1 MPNAS
6 GSSSA
11 RRSGPNR
18 GGGGR
23 PSGGRPSGGGRGR
36 PNSGKPGGRSS
47 AGRGSGG
54 RSDSRGGS
62 DSRRDGGRSDSR
74 GGRSDSRDSRDRNSA
89 RGNRTSGSSYG
100 RNDSGGYQGRKRR
113 DDKPKAPPRAERSGW
128 GSVAQHGA
136 AGATVGQRMDE
147 QDAEEKFSP
156 DEQRKFQERQ
166 ARRDKAAERHEGL
179 REQARQAIDRGAM
192 PTQTD
197 VAKHAEVTVE
207 RMPLP
212 GRPPKPLDVERLMV
226 KVAGKEKGARGW
238 RLFKRAAK
246 EFQNEQFTDARKTI
260 KPLIDAYPN
269 ASDLHELH
277 GLCLYRLGKWDEAIE
292 ELETFRR
299 LSGTAEQNP
308 VLMDCPRALGNWADV
323 EALWA
328 ELGELSPSAEL
339 VSEGR
344 IVMAGSQADQ
354 GFVDSGVRTLEKGWK
369 IPHEP
374 MEHHLRRAYALAD
387 LLERD
392 GKIPKSRKLFGW
404 IASKSRE
411 SLRLWSQ
418 GIGLFPARNGEPRS
432 RQRGRWGWP

>member
-1 MPNAS
+1 M
-6 GSSSA
+6 
-11 RRSGPNR
+11 
-18 GGGGR
+18 
-23 PSGGRPSGGGRGR
+23 
-36 PNSGKPGGRSS
+36 
-47 AGRGSGG
+47 
-54 RSDSRGGS
+54 
-62 DSRRDGGRSDSR
+62 
-74 GGRSDSRDSRDRNSA
+74 
-89 RGNRTSGSSYG
+89 
-100 RNDSGGYQGRKRR
+100 
-113 DDKPKAPPRAERSGW
+113 
-128 GSVAQHGA
+128 AQHGA

-147 QDAEEKFSP
+147 QDASEKFSA

-166 ARRDKAAERHEGL
+166 ARRDKAAQKHEGL

-192 PTQTD
+192 PASADRTS
-197 VAKHAEVTVE
+197 KRSEVTVE

-212 GRPPKPLDVERLMV
+212 GRPPKPLDVERMMV

-308 VLMDCPRALGNWADV
+308 VLMDCHRALGHWADV

-344 IVMAGSQADQ
+344 IVMAGAQADQ
-354 GFVDSGVRTLEKGWK
+354 GFIDSGVRTLEKGWK
-369 IPHEP
+369 IPQEP

-404 IASKSRE
+404 IATKAPDFGDVLER
-411 SLRLWSQ
+411 
-418 GIGLFPARNGEPRS
+418 AEP
-432 RQRGRWGWP
+432 